1 MSPILQSLANA
12 SAFGFRSA
20 AIPTSFESIATTT
33 VGSGG
38 SSSIT
43 FSSIPSTYTHLQ
55 VRLMALG
62 DTATGYDVTMRFN
75 SDTASN
81 YNWHRLYGNG
91 SSALAQGSLTS
102 VTNMYVAAD
111 AARTTYPLVSVIDIL
126 DYADTNKYT
135 TIRNLNGFDQNG
147 GGAVTLWS
155 GLWRNTAAVN
165 SIAITIAAN
174 NLAQYSHFALYG
186 IKAA

>member
-1 MSPILQSLANA
+1 MPILGVIA
-12 SAFGFRSA
+12 SSTRQGQA
-20 AIPTSFESIATTT
+20 ADTGAMFPLQVIT
-33 VGSGG
+33 VGAAGA
-38 SSSIT
+38 SSVSFT
-43 FSSIPSTYTHLQ
+43 NIPATYSHLQ
-55 VRLMALG
+55 VRITALG

-91 SSALAQGSLTS
+91 SSALAQGSAS
-102 VTNMYVAAD
+102 VTSMYVAAD
-111 AARTTYPLVSVIDIL
+111 AARTTYPFVSVIDIL

-165 SIAITIAAN
+165 SIAITVAAN
-174 NLAQYSHFALYG
+174 NLAQYSQFALYAVKG
-186 IKAA
+186 A

>member
-1 MSPILQSLANA
+1 MSILGIIASSRLAA
-12 SAFGFRSA
+12 VGDY
-20 AIPTSFESIATTT
+20 ESIATVT
-33 VGSGG
+33 VGGG
-38 SSSIT
+38 GAASAT
-43 FSSIPSTYTHLQ
+43 FSSIPATYKHLQ
-55 VRLMALG
+55 VRITALG

-102 VTNMYVAAD
+102 VTSMYVAAD
-111 AARTTYPLVSVIDIL
+111 GARTTYPFVSVIDIL

-135 TIRNLNGFDQNG
+135 TIRNLNGFDQNSA
-147 GGAVTLWS
+147 GAVLLWS

-165 SIAITIAAN
+165 SIAITVAAN
-174 NLAQYSHFALYG
+174 NLAEHSSFALYG
-186 IKAA
+186 IRSA